1 MLKTMSI
8 GKKVN
13 LIWGVIEEYCI
24 NIISK
29 LYRSYVRPHLEF
41 WIPINVEDED
51 MLKGVQRRSTKMVP
65 SFRNLSYDERL
76 KRLGMYMRK
85 D

>member
-1 MLKTMSI
+1 MSI

-13 LIWGVIEEYCI
+13 LIWGVINRGVLYKS
-24 NIISK
+24 IISK

-41 WIPINVEDED
+41 WIPINVKDED